1 MAHPH
6 SPADAAE
13 GNSSPDDN
21 SSGPRLGRKNRA
33 NAGEAPAQTPPG
45 PKKSP
50 RNGRRPHRKGRPHRR
65 TTTSSRCLTALAAL
79 TLLLTACRI
88 DAKFEFK
95 EDGSAHTEI
104 IVEDN
109 TGSMQR
115 IDSSCED
122 LKTIVTGT
130 VKFLSNAKTEDVT
143 TPGGRLKC
151 KITSDNQ
158 PDRVTFSETQNS
170 YIFTLKGLKIR
181 EKYDGS
187 ASITT
192 IITTPGKVVK
202 SDVGTVKG
210 NKVVVKGLNYV
221 INGFQII
228 SEKPNSSTSPKSSQN
243 DTKDVNSG
251 GSTTKSAFP
260 AWAWAWA
267 WASIG
272 CGALAVLLAAML
284 AVRTKKRRRR
294 DSGSYS
300 DPRRY
305 LDHTQQGGPYP
316 PYGS

>member
-13 GNSSPDDN
+13 GNSSPDDDSN
-21 SSGPRLGRKNRA
+21 GPRLGRKNRT

-170 YIFTLKGLKIR
+170 YIFTLNGLKIR

-260 AWAWAWA
+260 AWAWA
-267 WASIG
+267 SIG

-305 LDHTQQGGPYP
+305 LDHTRQTGSHP